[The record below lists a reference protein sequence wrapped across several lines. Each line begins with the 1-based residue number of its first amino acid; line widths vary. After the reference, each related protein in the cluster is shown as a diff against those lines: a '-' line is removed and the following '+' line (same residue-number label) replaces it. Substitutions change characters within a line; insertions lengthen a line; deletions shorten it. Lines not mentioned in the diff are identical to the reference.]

1 MFRSAV
7 KNMGDDAS
15 PGLKGEVNVAM
26 FTAALGVVL
35 GAIGSVMAVK
45 GLGGH

>member
-15 PGLKGEVNVAM
+15 PALKGEVNIAM
-26 FTAALGVVL
+26 FTAVLGVVL
-35 GAIGSVMAVK
+35 GSIGSVMAIK